1 VTSIGVQPNGKIL
14 AGGAFITFNSNTRN
28 HLVRLNADGTEDTS
42 FYTSL
47 GTGFDDS
54 LFGVLA
60 QPDGKILV
68 GGQFTTFN
76 GNTRNSLVRLNQDG
90 TEDFDTTAPVITITG
105 SNPATVKKGK
115 VYTDQGATAED
126 ANDGDVTS
134 SIQSTSTVNTAVP
147 GTYTVVYSAHDA
159 SDNYAYATRTV
170 TVQNSSNSSGGGGG
184 GGGGGKVK
192 ITAEIIALA
201 KVLGTTPNLSLGTTS
216 SSVKTLQHFLN
227 ITGYPVKKTGLG
239 SKGKETTTFD
249 KSTEKALKKLQLKA
263 KLKPQT
269 GVLDAATRQYIKV
282 KYKATTTPSKT
293 TTVSATKSYALALS
307 TAPNLSL
314 NTVSPS
320 VKTLQQFLN
329 AVGYAIAAS
338 GPGSKGQEIEKFGS
352 GTQSALTRFQTAN
365 GLPATGI
372 LDAKTRSTILTRFG
386 K

>member
-1 VTSIGVQPNGKIL
+1 MKYL
-14 AGGAFITFNSNTRN
+14 F
-28 HLVRLNADGTEDTS
+28 LNAIALCAVACGLLISTNQVEAAS
-42 FYTSL
+42 PIIY
-47 GTGFDDS
+47 
-54 LFGVLA
+54 FGGENPYLIA
-60 QPDGKILV
+60 KNS
-68 GGQFTTFN
+68 TF
-76 GNTRNSLVRLNQDG
+76 VD
-90 TEDFDTTAPVITITG
+90 P
-105 SNPATVKKGK
+105 
-115 VYTDQGATAED
+115 GATATDTED
-126 ANDGDVTS
+126 GNLTS
-134 SIQSTSTVNTAVP
+134 SIVATNNVNTAVP

-329 AVGYAIAAS
+329 AVGYIIAPT
-338 GPGSKGQEIEKFGS
+338 GPGSKGQETDKFGPA
-352 GTQSALTRFQTAN
+352 TKVALARLQTAN